1 MLDTTAMPLQASL
14 IMLYVLQE
22 FFFYCPPGLR
32 SERGKLGRRA
42 GAGKRALP
50 EAECLTPASKRAR
63 LTYLATTK
71 DVNKALPL
79 PEDLVCVFR
88 IFPGLRLECGNV
100 IAVCHPLHMWRGAGT
115 MPSPCKVW
123 LVC

>member
-1 MLDTTAMPLQASL
+1 MP
-14 IMLYVLQE
+14 QE

-32 SERGKLGRRA
+32 GERGKLGRRA

-71 DVNKALPL
+71 DINKALPVL
-79 PEDLVCVFR
+79 EDLVR
-88 IFPGLRLECGNV
+88 IPQTSLGLRNECGV
-100 IAVCHPLHMWRGAGT
+100 RSAPCRVLHVWRGAET
-115 MPSPCKVW
+115 HPLPCKAW
-123 LVC
+123 LVW